1 MIKITENVPII
12 KMGKSCL
19 NVTKYSKYY
28 GLLVLPSTFEPSEI
42 LKFLL
47 SLNSPSF
54 LDRKEVIL
62 LIIYYLN
69 SKNPI
74 TVEKDM
80 KSHQIPDVL
89 DQILCTMSK
98 RLPQLTTG

>member
-12 KMGKSCL
+12 KMGKSSL
-19 NVTKYSKYY
+19 NVTKYNKYY
-28 GLLVLPSTFEPSEI
+28 ALLVLPSTSEPSEI

-47 SLNSPSF
+47 SLNSSSF
-54 LDRKEVIL
+54 SDRKEAIP
-62 LIIYYLN
+62 LIIHHLN
-69 SKNPI
+69 AKNPI
-74 TVEKDM
+74 TVGKDM

-98 RLPQLTTG
+98 RLP